1 MLVDTL
7 MRMPDVVLPGQP
19 QPAASSSSAS
29 TAGR

>member
-19 QPAASSSSAS
+19 QPAAASAAS
-29 TAGR
+29 GR